1 MLSVLL
7 QGQQSSCAVVCMTIV
22 RPHLDWLRCS
32 HPMAD
37 TGCLVGEVL
46 ELVEEVV
53 MMEWEG
59 A

>member
-1 MLSVLL
+1 M
-7 QGQQSSCAVVCMTIV
+7 QGTFGDAVVCTTTV
-22 RPHLDWLRCS
+22 RPHLDWLSCS
-32 HPMAD
+32 QQMAD

-46 ELVEEVV
+46 EPVEEVV